1 MRRRLLRDHGRR
13 RVPEPDRASV
23 DGRDCDD
30 LCGRKMITLFR
41 TAQIYALDQIKDV
54 LASHIRT
61 LPDKVSPIGATL
73 KILRYEFPCEPLD
86 ILTWLHNQ
94 QVPQKIYWSGRS
106 GDFEVGG
113 IGVAGIL
120 EGNGPI
126 DHAGVFAYM
135 EDRLAAD
142 NPSLRY
148 YGGMNFQYPATDA
161 NWRSFGSYR
170 FIIPR
175 FELLRQDGQTVL
187 AFNIAFKD
195 ICKETIDAILEELKA
210 MFFSP
215 ATTYRRPPKVLRRAD
230 FPDRQGWEEAFA
242 KTKGESGKFHYG
254 KIVLARKSVFD
265 FDVYIDPVALIKHL
279 KDKTPQC
286 FHFCFQTGKTTAFLG
301 ATPERFYKRDRRT
314 IETEAVAGTSRRGV
328 SHEEDAA
335 LERELMNCSK
345 NALEHRYVVDAIRE
359 ALGGLCADVR
369 ADAKARLVK
378 LEGGQHLVTRFQGT
392 LRPCVC
398 DDEIIGRLHPTPA
411 VAGCPKEEVLRAIKE
426 IEPFDRGWYAG
437 PVGYVGYEQSEF
449 AVAIRSALDNRDK
462 LSLYAGGGI
471 VEGSTAEGE
480 WNEIETK
487 IGNFIRSEERR

>member
-1 MRRRLLRDHGRR
+1 
-13 RVPEPDRASV
+13 
-23 DGRDCDD
+23 
-30 LCGRKMITLFR
+30 MITLFR
-41 TAQIYALDQIKDV
+41 TDQIYALDQVKNV
-54 LASHIRT
+54 LAACIRR
-61 LPDKVSPIGATL
+61 LPDKVSPVGVPL
-73 KILRYEFPCEPLD
+73 QILRYEFPCEPLD

-113 IGVAGIL
+113 IGVADVL

-126 DHAGVFAYM
+126 DHAEVFAYM

-210 MFFSP
+210 MDFSP

-230 FPDRQGWEEAFA
+230 FPDRQGWEAAFA
-242 KTKGESGKFHYG
+242 RTKGKDGKFRYD

-265 FDVYIDPVALIKHL
+265 FDVYIDPIALLKHL

-286 FHFCFQTGKTTAFLG
+286 FHFCFQMDKATAFLG
-301 ATPERFYKRDRRT
+301 ASPERLYKRTDSF
-314 IETEAVAGTSRRGV
+314 IETEAVAGTSPRGA
-328 SHEEDAA
+328 SREEEAA
-335 LERELMNCSK
+335 LERELLNCSK

-359 ALGGLCADVR
+359 ALDELCADVR
-369 ADAKARLVK
+369 ADAKACLVK

-392 LRPCVC
+392 AHDKVS
-398 DDEIIGRLHPTPA
+398 DDRIIARLHPTPA
-411 VAGCPKEEVLRAIKE
+411 VAGCPKEEALRAIKK

-437 PVGYVGYEQSEF
+437 PVGYVGYDAAEF
-449 AVAIRSALDNRDK
+449 AVAIRCALVNHDK
-462 LSLYAGGGI
+462 LSLYAGAGI
-471 VEGSTAEGE
+471 VEGSTAQGE

-487 IGNFIRSEERR
+487 IGNFIDVFNRK

>member
-1 MRRRLLRDHGRR
+1 
-13 RVPEPDRASV
+13 
-23 DGRDCDD
+23 
-30 LCGRKMITLFR
+30 MITLFR
-41 TAQIYALDQIKDV
+41 TSQIYALDQIKDV

-61 LPDKVSPIGATL
+61 LPDKVSSVGTPL

-210 MFFSP
+210 MDFSP

-230 FPDRQGWEEAFA
+230 FPDRQEWEAAFA
-242 KTKGESGKFHYG
+242 KTKGANGRFRYD

-265 FDVYIDPVALIKHL
+265 FDVYIDPSALLKHL

-286 FHFCFQTGKTTAFLG
+286 FHFCFQTDKTTAFLG
-301 ATPERFYKRDRRT
+301 ASPERLYKRSEDR
-314 IETEAVAGTSRRGV
+314 IETEAVAGTSPRGAN
-328 SHEEDAA
+328 HEEEAA
-335 LERELMNCSK
+335 LEQELLNCSK

-359 ALGGLCADVR
+359 ALGELCTDVR
-369 ADAKARLVK
+369 TDAKARLVK
-378 LEGGQHLVTRFQGT
+378 LEGGQHLVTRLESV
-392 LRPCVC
+392 LRPGVS
-398 DDEIIGRLHPTPA
+398 DSAIIARLHPTPA
-411 VAGCPKEEVLRAIKE
+411 VAGCPKDEVLVAIPE
-426 IEPFDRGWYAG
+426 LEPFSRGWYAG
-437 PVGYVGYEQSEF
+437 PVGYVGYDQSEF
-449 AVAIRSALDNRDK
+449 AVAIRSALVNHDK
-462 LSLYAGGGI
+462 LSLYAGAGI

-487 IGNFIRSEERR
+487 IGNFIEVFNKR

>member
-113 IGVAGIL
+113 IGVAGVL

-135 EDRLAAD
+135 EDRLPAG
-142 NPSLRY
+142 NPKLRY
-148 YGGMNFQYPATDA
+148 YGGVNFQDPATHP
-161 NWRSFGSYR
+161 NRQSFGSYR

-175 FELLRQDGQTVL
+175 FELLKDADQTIL

-195 ICKETIDAILEELKA
+195 VDKDHVAAILKELDAIDFLCT
-210 MFFSP
+210 
-215 ATTYRRPPKVLRRAD
+215 TTYRPPPKDLRRAD
-230 FPDRQGWEEAFA
+230 FTDRQGWEAAFA
-242 KTKGESGKFHYG
+242 RTKGKDGKFRYD

-265 FDVYIDPVALIKHL
+265 FDVYIDPCALLKHL

-286 FHFCFQTGKTTAFLG
+286 FHFCFQMDKATAFLG
-301 ATPERFYKRDRRT
+301 ASPERLYKRTD
-314 IETEAVAGTSRRGV
+314 S
-328 SHEEDAA
+328 
-335 LERELMNCSK
+335 
-345 NALEHRYVVDAIRE
+345 
-359 ALGGLCADVR
+359 
-369 ADAKARLVK
+369 
-378 LEGGQHLVTRFQGT
+378 F
-392 LRPCVC
+392 
-398 DDEIIGRLHPTPA
+398 
-411 VAGCPKEEVLRAIKE
+411 
-426 IEPFDRGWYAG
+426 
-437 PVGYVGYEQSEF
+437 
-449 AVAIRSALDNRDK
+449 
-462 LSLYAGGGI
+462 
-471 VEGSTAEGE
+471 
-480 WNEIETK
+480 
-487 IGNFIRSEERR
+487 